1 MKTRRGSLFFFC
13 IVMQVVDMEIVMAQD
28 EVLKFGQT
36 TIYLESLGNYSMHAI
51 TCDQF
56 FADNVSARFGIG
68 TGGVDRVKGPAVS
81 FMMNYMFG
89 DLHKLE
95 VSFGYAAPLKSSG
108 YGTAMFIG
116 YRFQPKESGFSVR
129 FAVNPS
135 LTGRPL
141 TAFGGDSNY
150 NGIQIAFGYVF

>member
-1 MKTRRGSLFFFC
+1 MKTRRIALFFFC
-13 IVMQVVDMEIVMAQD
+13 LVLLFVGTEVVRAQD
-28 EVLKFGQT
+28 EVLNFGQT
-36 TIYLESLGNYSMHAI
+36 TIYLESLGNYSRHAI

-56 FADNVSARFGIG
+56 FAENVSARFGIG
-68 TGGVDRVKGPAVS
+68 TGGVDRVTGPAAS
-81 FMMNYMFG
+81 FMVNYMFG
-89 DLHKLE
+89 NLHKLE

-116 YRFQPKESGFSVR
+116 YRFQPKENGFSLR

-141 TAFGGDSNY
+141 TAFGSDSNY
-150 NGIQIAFGYVF
+150 NGMQIAFGYAF